1 MSFGIIL
8 LTYSRS
14 VRRRLQLLQVLV
26 DHGPQFLRDLEKR
39 NEMLVDLDLR
49 SRAGISGHPPLPFL
63 GLEAAES
70 AYLDILPFF
79 QGLDDGLNEAV
90 NHRLGFNLCQAGP

>member
-14 VRRRLQLLQVLV
+14 VRRLQLLQVFV
-26 DHGPQFLRDLEKR
+26 DHGPQFLRDLEER
-39 NEMLVDLDLR
+39 NEMLVDPDLR
-49 SRAGISGHPPLPFL
+49 SRTGIASHPPFPLL

-70 AYLDILPFF
+70 AYFDILSFF
-79 QGLDDGLNEAV
+79 QSLDHGLNEAV
-90 NHRLGFNLCQAGP
+90 DHRLRFNLCQAGP